1 MSETTELSDLYS
13 VIEESARLV
22 DVTCSR
28 DKVWPIMTAYGD
40 MLAQSVIAFRVA
52 TGERNAGDFECRF
65 TMLPEDLDPYAVAL
79 SHGLIEETDHPVGSL
94 LGEIHGQFP
103 IGGCGIDFG
112 VVSGF
117 NKTWSFF
124 PTGDVQSLSK
134 LAELPSMPR
143 SLAANLDFFTRH
155 GLVDIVTLVGIDYSH
170 KSVNLYFGRIPDECF
185 EAKGMR
191 SILREIGMPDPSE
204 RMLKLGSQGFG
215 IYATLSWDSPKIERI
230 TFAAMTSDP
239 MTLPVQIEP
248 KIEQFVKKAPYSTA
262 DRQFVYG
269 ITASPGGEYHKLQSY
284 YQWQPGV
291 QHFLLASDPEAEDVP
306 PAGS

>member
-28 DKVWPIMTAYGD
+28 DTVWPIITAYGD
-40 MLAQSVIAFRVA
+40 MLAHSVIAFRVA
-52 TGERNAGDFECRF
+52 TGARNAGDLECRF

-79 SHGLIEETDHPVGSL
+79 SHGFLEETDHPVGSL
-94 LGEIHGQFP
+94 LGEIHREFP
-103 IGGCGIDFG
+103 IGSCGIDFG

-124 PTGDVQSLSK
+124 PTGGVQSLAE
-134 LAELPSMPR
+134 LAKLPSMPR
-143 SLAANLDFFTRH
+143 SVAANLDFFTRH

-170 KSVNLYFGRIPDECF
+170 KSVNVYFGRIPDACF
-185 EAKGMR
+185 EEKGMR
-191 SILREIGMPDPSE
+191 TILREIGMPDPSE
-204 RMLKLGSQGFG
+204 RMLQLGAQGFG
-215 IYATLSWDSPKIERI
+215 IYTTFTWDSPKIERI
-230 TFAAMTSDP
+230 TYAAMTSDP
-239 MTLPVQIEP
+239 MTLPVRIEP

-291 QHFLLASDPEAEDVP
+291 QHFLLASETEADGDSP
-306 PAGS
+306 TAS